1 MKYFGIDISKW
12 QGNFNFKDALNDG
25 VSFAI
30 IKGGG
35 ADDGLYKD
43 SMFEENYSNS
53 KKLNIPVGV
62 YWYSK
67 ATNEKDAIAEA
78 DYLLDNILANKQFEL
93 PIFIDVEHPDMLN
106 LGKIILTAVVDTWC
120 SYLEKKGFWVGVYS
134 SLYYFSKYMNDS
146 DLKRYTHWVAQWAEK
161 CTYNNPDILGFWQFG
176 GNTNML
182 RSNKVANTVCDQDYM
197 YFDFPSM
204 IKNKKLNGF
213 GKSVKS
219 SSFALSQV
227 KSDEQIANE
236 VISGLW
242 GVGTERKNKLSSA
255 GYDYLKIQSIVNNI
269 LLNKNNNILIK
280 AGDLAKMT
288 PDAVVYGTN
297 KKFAPFVYSTLLY
310 VRELKNDRAVIS
322 IQPEGAVTGAVDV
335 KYLIKVVS

>member
-1 MKYFGIDISKW
+1 
-12 QGNFNFKDALNDG
+12 
-25 VSFAI
+25 
-30 IKGGG
+30 
-35 ADDGLYKD
+35 
-43 SMFEENYSNS
+43 
-53 KKLNIPVGV
+53 
-62 YWYSK
+62 
-67 ATNEKDAIAEA
+67 
-78 DYLLDNILANKQFEL
+78 
-93 PIFIDVEHPDMLN
+93 
-106 LGKIILTAVVDTWC
+106 
-120 SYLEKKGFWVGVYS
+120 
-134 SLYYFSKYMNDS
+134 
-146 DLKRYTHWVAQWAEK
+146 
-161 CTYNNPDILGFWQFG
+161 
-176 GNTNML
+176 
-182 RSNKVANTVCDQDYM
+182 
-197 YFDFPSM
+197 M